1 MVDPKEL
8 TDAER
13 LKALMDQI
21 NEGGSRRIALLEQE
35 KAFLGETR
43 AFTES
48 QQELLNI
55 NLNLEQSRLQ
65 VLQQQTAKSVEKL
78 YNINSE
84 INTLRE
90 TERINKKLTE
100 NEEDRLWT
108 LKRQS
113 AEQQKLVSLAMEKLR
128 TDRLAQQAGANL
140 ASAQQNFYKTTLGVS
155 DAWKTTLAG
164 AIVQS
169 GFNVQKMWQNT
180 KGMLTASNMLG
191 STWMKIVEMTIKATS
206 EYDSMAAKIRQISHG
221 GTGLNSLQQQTM
233 RAHISMREFGVSIQ
247 DAGQSTESLLR
258 SMASFSVS
266 SAQTREALIRQTNL
280 LQEVG
285 VGAQGSAQAF
295 NFMDKGL
302 NMTTQQ
308 SIRLSNRL
316 FGLSKALKQPPDVIF
331 KDWEQAS
338 NELAKYGDRMYEV
351 FAGLSAQAKNTGLAV
366 SQLIG
371 IAAQFDTFDQAGQAV
386 GRLNAILGGPYL
398 NAIEMVYATESER
411 IAAMRESI
419 SVSGRVFTQLSRH
432 EQQAIAAAAGIR
444 DMSQAAMLFGGSS
457 QTFERAAASQEA
469 LEKKARG
476 SQSALNKLK
485 MAAYGLAVN
494 LAPVVEKM
502 VGFLDILTRIASHPV
517 GRFLGTLIISVAVLT
532 KGINAAVSAGK
543 AMKNALGALKN
554 VTGMYNNTLRFLS
567 RSQNLAAIATR
578 NGLAAEQ
585 AAGVT
590 RSRLIG
596 PTGLLAR
603 ANLRLG
609 QSWGMALAPLGALLV
624 GYYAMKAIAPML
636 SNSMRMIAQSV
647 SIAAIAWAG
656 LNMAKQGFNPAALA
670 VGALALGAFVGSLQS
685 AKNKARAYEEG
696 TPVEGAEAGL
706 AIVGEAKKR
715 EGVVV
720 NLAEGQQV
728 LNNENTEKVLA
739 AGHRRPP
746 RPEVEGEMET
756 MPAAQP
762 GGMTATVQA
771 AIAEA
776 LAPVVSALQAIA
788 STSATAAATGPVTT
802 GAAAGAPV
810 GTAVNLYLD
819 RGVLGSA
826 MVEYLNSDSE
836 LAAR

>member
-21 NEGGSRRIALLEQE
+21 NEGGTRRIALLEQE

-65 VLQQQTAKSVEKL
+65 VLQQQTAKSAEKL

-90 TERINKKLTE
+90 TKRINKELTE
-100 NEEDRLWT
+100 EQEDRLWA
-108 LKRQS
+108 LEKQS
-113 AEQQKLVSLAMEKLR
+113 AEQQKLVSLAMERLR
-128 TDRLAQQAGANL
+128 VDRLSLQTAENL
-140 ASAQQNFYKTTLGVS
+140 ASAQQNFFKTTLGVS
-155 DAWKTTLAG
+155 DAWKTTLTG
-164 AIVQS
+164 AMFQS
-169 GFNVQKMWQNT
+169 EGALRKMWNNT
-180 KGMLTASNMLG
+180 KGMLTVSNMLG
-191 STWMKIVEMTIKATS
+191 STWMKIVEMTITAAK

-233 RAHISMREFGVSIQ
+233 RAHISMREFGVAIQ
-247 DAGQSTESLLR
+247 DAGQSTEALLR

-266 SAQTREALIRQTNL
+266 SAQNREALMRQTNL

-285 VGAQGSAQAF
+285 VSAQGSAQAF

-398 NAIEMVYATESER
+398 SAIEMVYATEAER
-411 IAAMRESI
+411 ITALRESI

-444 DMSQAAMLFGGSS
+444 DMAQAAQLFGGSS
-457 QTFERAAASQEA
+457 QAFDRARASQEA
-469 LEKKARG
+469 LEKKARE

-494 LAPVVEKM
+494 VAPLVEGL
-502 VGFLDILTRIASHPV
+502 VRLLDVFTKIASNPI
-517 GRFLGTLIISVAVLT
+517 GMFLGGLIMTV
-532 KGINAAVSAGK
+532 AAVQKGVAIYKSTLDGLKMIKDGLTGVTKFLSA
-543 AMKNALGALKN
+543 ALGREAAATTAVDLAAKSASVTEATATGIRNRLAASTLYLKN
-554 VTGMYNNTLRFLS
+554 TQVSLTTAIGGGAIAVGGMVAGFMAASYAIRKVGTGMR
-567 RSQNLAAIATR
+567 IM
-578 NGLAAEQ
+578 
-585 AAGVT
+585 
-590 RSRLIG
+590 IG
-596 PTGLLAR
+596 
-603 ANLRLG
+603 
-609 QSWGMALAPLGALLV
+609 
-624 GYYAMKAIAPML
+624 I
-636 SNSMRMIAQSV
+636 V
-647 SIAAIAWAG
+647 SAAAIAWAA
-656 LNMAKQGFNPAALA
+656 LNMAKVAANPLLLLA
-670 VGALALGAFVGSLQS
+670 SGLALGGFAASIVTSR
-685 AKNKARAYEEG
+685 NKAGVPHYSKG
-696 TPVEGAEAGL
+696 KKSGEGAIEEA
-706 AIVGEAKKR
+706 AVVGENGAELRVINRGDQIIPAKETKQI
-715 EGVVV
+715 
-720 NLAEGQQV
+720 LAGAHEPA
-728 LNNENTEKVLA
+728 E
-739 AGHRRPP
+739 
-746 RPEVEGEMET
+746 RPEVEGEMGGLSAPR
-756 MPAAQP
+756 PAAAMVATMDAS
-762 GGMTATVQA
+762 MTRQ
-771 AIAEA
+771 EG
-776 LAPVVSALQAIA
+776 LLQQVVAN
-788 STSATAAATGPVTT
+788 TGATAAEGATALGRTEPVR
-802 GAAAGAPV
+802 ADIRLNEDALKLFILDQV
-810 GTAVNLYLD
+810 GQA
-819 RGVLGSA
+819 
-826 MVEYLNSDSE
+826 
-836 LAAR
+836 LA